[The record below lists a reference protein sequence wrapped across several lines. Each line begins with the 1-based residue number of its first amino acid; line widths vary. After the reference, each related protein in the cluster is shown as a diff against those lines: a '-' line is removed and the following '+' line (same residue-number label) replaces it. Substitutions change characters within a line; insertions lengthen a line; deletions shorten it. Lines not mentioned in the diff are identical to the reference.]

1 MPKISLSG
9 PAELLTIIPFHLG
22 FQPERSVVVVCFHG
36 KRLGLVAR
44 LDLVDE
50 TLAAEAAAQTVPT
63 LLQGS
68 PSSVA
73 LVGFEQVRDESLP
86 LLEALAMG
94 VEDHRVVVRERL
106 AVLEGR
112 WRSVGCDCCPSEGWL
127 LPEQADVPAVAS
139 YVALGHSVLPD
150 REGLERLVEPLAP
163 TEPRHDLAVAA
174 IDDWQRRYVAAGGS
188 LRRPAGRGSRTDGQ
202 HDRVGRRRPARRGRR
217 PGAALGVLDGGD
229 PTARQFLVHDS
240 LVAWGGVLHGEIEGY
255 GVEHWLPSLVG
266 PLRDP
271 RFHDAL
277 LAWLCP
283 GMAPADVLSDDL
295 AALLGVLLGPDLRLA
310 PAAGEREAAGVRT
323 PDVTE
328 PGRSR
333 GPREDPGD
341 PDPDEGSGTAV
352 QERLEDGDPDA
363 LRALLQLLAAGPP
376 SSVPGEADDEDD
388 EDDED
393 DDDDDDDDDEDD
405 ARGRRQRGR
414 RRRGTT
420 ASCRATSSRHD
431 VCSTSWTP
439 WGSWRRSGRRLTG
452 TTALARPW
460 GRPRRSALTR
470 LPSRGSATTPCRAAG
485 RSGTRLR
492 RHDSSCPASSRS
504 AASRRRIM
512 RFPLLSL
519 LASVAWWCGDG
530 ARAGVAVD
538 RALELEPEDG
548 LGRLLRQALDVGLR
562 PRKCA

>member
-50 TLAAEAAAQTVPT
+50 TLAAEAAVQTVPT

-73 LVGFEQVRDESLP
+73 LVGFEQVRDESLA
-86 LLEALAMG
+86 LLEALAAG
-94 VEDHRVVVRERL
+94 LEDRRVVVRERL

-139 YVALGHSVLPD
+139 YVALGHSVLAD
-150 REGLERLVEPLAP
+150 RAGLARLVEPLAP
-163 TEPRHDLAVAA
+163 TELRHDLAAAA

-188 LRRPAGRGSRTDGQ
+188 LSRTPAPASRTDRTPDG
-202 HDRVGRRRPARRGRR
+202 GRRRRPVGRGRR

-283 GMAPADVLSDDL
+283 GMAPADFLSDDL
-295 AALLGVLLGPDLRLA
+295 AALLRVLIGPELRLA
-310 PAAGEREAAGVRT
+310 PAARGHATAGVPT
-323 PDVTE
+323 PEGAE

-333 GPREDPGD
+333 GARADRGD
-341 PDPDEGSGTAV
+341 ADTAEGSGTAV
-352 QERLEDGDPDA
+352 QDRLEEVDSDA

-376 SSVPGEADDEDD
+376 SAAWRDDNDTEDDTDDEDDTDEEDHGGRDEDD
-388 EDDED
+388 EDGERPRDVFEARRVLDDLDAVATLAALEASVDQDEPRSLD
-393 DDDDDDDDDEDD
+393 LRAGLAAAPDAASESWLGDGSGPSGWEEWDE
-405 ARGRRQRGR
+405 A
-414 RRRGTT
+414 
-420 ASCRATSSRHD
+420 ATPRLVLSRLEQ
-431 VCSTSWTP
+431 VC
-439 WGSWRRSGRRLTG
+439 RLTPVDH
-452 TTALARPW
+452 AVPV
-460 GRPRRSALTR
+460 
-470 LPSRGSATTPCRAAG
+470 
-485 RSGTRLR
+485 
-492 RHDSSCPASSRS
+492 
-504 AASRRRIM
+504 
-512 RFPLLSL
+512 LSL
-519 LASVAWWCGDG
+519 LASMAWWCGDG

-562 PRKCA
+562 PRECA

>member
-73 LVGFEQVRDESLP
+73 LVGFEQVRDESLA
-86 LLEALAMG
+86 LLEALATG

-139 YVALGHSVLPD
+139 YVALGHSVLAD
-150 REGLERLVEPLAP
+150 RQGLARLVEPLAP
-163 TEPRHDLAVAA
+163 TEPRHDLAAAA

-188 LRRPAGRGSRTDGQ
+188 LSRTPARASRS
-202 HDRVGRRRPARRGRR
+202 DRKPARGRRRRPTGRGRR

-283 GMAPADVLSDDL
+283 GMASADFLSDDL

-310 PAAGEREAAGVRT
+310 PAAGDHETAGVPT
-323 PDVTE
+323 PDGAE
-328 PGRSR
+328 PGRS
-333 GPREDPGD
+333 PRSRADPGD
-341 PDPDEGSGTAV
+341 PDTAEGSGTPV
-352 QERLEDGDPDA
+352 QERLEEGDSDA

-376 SSVPGEADDEDD
+376 SSDRHDDDTEDEDPGDDNNDSDEDD
-388 EDDED
+388 HEDDYED
-393 DDDDDDDDDEDD
+393 DGEPPRDVFEARRVLDELNAMGTVAALEASVDRDGPRSLDLRAGLAAAPD
-405 ARGRRQRGR
+405 AAPESWLGD
-414 RRRGTT
+414 GTDPSGWEEWDE
-420 ASCRATSSRHD
+420 AATPRLVLSRLEQ
-431 VCSTSWTP
+431 VC
-439 WGSWRRSGRRLTG
+439 RLT
-452 TTALARPW
+452 
-460 GRPRRSALTR
+460 
-470 LPSRGSATTPCRAAG
+470 
-485 RSGTRLR
+485 
-492 RHDSSCPASSRS
+492 PADH
-504 AASRRRIM
+504 AV
-512 RFPLLSL
+512 PVLSL
-519 LASVAWWCGDG
+519 FASMAWWCGDG

-548 LGRLLRQALDVGLR
+548 LGRLLRHALDVGLR
-562 PRKCA
+562 PRECA